1 MVDDRGLNQP
11 LRQAPWQRRHED
23 MAGEEKTVQVG
34 ITLTFCFSFS
44 QRGLGRG
51 RV

>member
-1 MVDDRGLNQP
+1 MADGRGLNQP
-11 LRQAPWQRRHED
+11 LRQAPWQKRHED
-23 MAGEEKTVQVG
+23 MAGEEKTVRVG

-44 QRGLGRG
+44 QRGLERD